1 MAREVGF
8 VERNSPIGGFNFLL
22 TFTNGLLNTPEGTLG
37 QLTAF
42 MANACGADI
51 SPQALD
57 GRINDLGRE
66 FLKQCLERAL
76 ELSSR
81 PLDLDSKLV
90 GFLDHIFIIDSTN
103 FDLHASLKEV
113 FKGCK
118 GSASESS
125 MRIQFVYDYLT
136 GKTYVEIGDVNL
148 SDAETLNDIVSLDKL
163 DADGNCLFLSD
174 LGYFKTDTFL
184 KIDLNKGLFFLSRL
198 KYKVKIYDSDGSEI
212 DLIKILK
219 KKPEQIDMII
229 KIGEL
234 ECRLVGKRLPEEII
248 NKRMRKVNK
257 ENKKKGR
264 SVTNEYKLFLSYGFF
279 ITNLPE
285 KFNFDLLYT
294 VYRLRWQIELLFK
307 TWKSILKIHYI
318 RAAKEPR
325 VLCQV
330 YGKLIIATLS
340 GIIYWNAQL
349 HSGYN
354 LSTHKVLQHLKTV
367 AIIWAIHIF
376 NGEKE
381 HQDFLEEM
389 IRQVNR
395 TCRKNNQKNKPTIEF
410 LLENLEFETISFE
423 AGFSKNTA

>member
-1 MAREVGF
+1 MAREIGF
-8 VERNSPIGGFNFLL
+8 VERSSPIGGFNFLL

-42 MANACGADI
+42 LTNVCGTDI

-66 FLKQCLERAL
+66 FLKQCLGRAL

-81 PLDLDSKLV
+81 PLDLDGELAEL
-90 GFLDHIFIIDSTN
+90 LDHIFIIDSTN
-103 FDLHASLKEV
+103 FDLHNSLKEV
-113 FKGCK
+113 FKGNK
-118 GSASESS
+118 GSASKSS

-136 GKTYVEIGDVNL
+136 GKIYVEIGDVNL
-148 SDAETLNDIVSLDKL
+148 SDAGTLNDIVSLEKL
-163 DADGNCLFLSD
+163 DAGGNCLFLSD

-184 KIDLNKGLFFLSRL
+184 KIDQNKGQFFLSKL
-198 KYKVKIYDSDGSEI
+198 KYKVKIYDTDGNEI
-212 DLIKILK
+212 DLLKMLK
-219 KKPEQIDMII
+219 KKPDQIDMTI

-234 ECRLVGKRLPEEII
+234 ECRLVGKRLAEEII
-248 NKRMRKVNK
+248 NQRMRKVNK

-264 SVTNEYKLFLSYGFF
+264 SVTKEYKLFLSYGFY

-285 KFNFDLLYT
+285 KFSFDFLYT

-349 HSGYN
+349 RSGHN
-354 LSTHKVLQHLKTV
+354 LSAHKVLQHLKAV
-367 AIIWAIHIF
+367 AIIWAMHIF
-376 NGEKE
+376 KGRED
-381 HQDFLEEM
+381 HQDFLQEM
-389 IRQVNR
+389 IRQINR
-395 TCRKNNQKNKPTIEF
+395 KCRKNNQENKPTIEF
-410 LLENLEFETISFE
+410 LLEHLEFETIPFE
-423 AGFSKNTA
+423 AVLTENTA